1 MKPLLLLGGGG
12 HCHAAVDVI
21 EAGTVYQIVGVVQPS
36 VAGSAPV
43 LGYPVVGTDDDLSAL
58 LAETP
63 RALVTI
69 GQIKSPATRI
79 RLFELLKSHGAEI
92 PVIKSPS
99 SYCSPHAELGEGCIL
114 MHGALI
120 NANAHVGENC
130 IVNSQALIEHDAE
143 IGAHCHISTGSR
155 VNGGV
160 RIGTG
165 CFIGS
170 GAILREGIEV
180 GNGAIIGAGQVVLQD
195 VEAGKTVSNHRD

>member
-21 EAGTVYQIVGVVQPS
+21 EAEALYRIAGVVQPPPD
-36 VAGSAPV
+36 GSEPI
-43 LGYPVVGTDDDLSAL
+43 LGYPVVGADDDLPAL
-58 LAETP
+58 LVETP
-63 RALVTI
+63 RALITV
-69 GQIKSPATRI
+69 GQIKSPAIRI
-79 RLFELLKSHGAEI
+79 RLFELLKSHRAEI

-99 SYCSPHAELGEGCIL
+99 AYCSPHAELGEGCIL

-120 NANAHVGENC
+120 NANARVGENC

-160 RIGTG
+160 YIGMG
-165 CFIGS
+165 SFVGS
-170 GAILREGIEV
+170 GAIIREGVRIGPRAV
-180 GNGAIIGAGQVVLQD
+180 IGAGQVVLKN
-195 VEAGKTVSNHRD
+195 VPEGTVVK